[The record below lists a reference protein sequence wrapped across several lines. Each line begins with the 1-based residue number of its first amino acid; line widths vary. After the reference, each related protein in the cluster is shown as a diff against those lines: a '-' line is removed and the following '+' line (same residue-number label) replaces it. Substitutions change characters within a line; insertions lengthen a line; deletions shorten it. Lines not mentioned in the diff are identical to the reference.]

1 MTVFVCNG
9 RVNVGT
15 WKQHA
20 TGVPCL
26 ILPQYQSRGEGG
38 KVPMAT
44 MRHNMRC
51 IRRRCIVVCLKA
63 QVFQQI
69 NGCLQCSPIAVMHR
83 SEVCSHLFFLCKFVV
98 WPLLN
103 SSYPQ
108 CIKN

>member
-1 MTVFVCNG
+1 MTLVFVCNG

-26 ILPQYQSRGEGG
+26 SLPQYQSRGEDG
-38 KVPMAT
+38 KVPMEKT
-44 MRHNMRC
+44 RHNMRC
-51 IRRRCIVVCLKA
+51 IRRHCTVVCLKA
-63 QVFQQI
+63 QVLQQI
-69 NGCLQCSPIAVMHR
+69 DGCLQCSQIGVTLR
-83 SEVCSHLFFLCKFVV
+83 LHLFFLHKFVV
-98 WPLLN
+98 QPLLN